1 MYRVQLLD
9 YELKEGV
16 VREDVL
22 VSCQACGTLWRGGE
36 SFFEARLRG
45 VEEIFY
51 ATLRGGEVLFQ
62 SPRQI
67 LRNGLGSSTC

>member
-1 MYRVQLLD
+1 MAHY
-9 YELKEGV
+9 G
-16 VREDVL
+16 
-22 VSCQACGTLWRGGE
+22 GGGE
-36 SFFEARLRG
+36 PFFEARLRG
-45 VEEIFY
+45 VEEIFD